1 MQDKKSRAFDRAKNQ
16 GSLYRASKALQKMET
31 LGQFFRSIH
40 RGKKKSVPEQRLE
53 IKIQPRS
60 DLLLIAI
67 KAKSLAII
75 VVAFPIVSRLL
86 LSEGFS
92 LSEEGRIE
100 KGRDVQNRR

>member
-1 MQDKKSRAFDRAKNQ
+1 MS
-16 GSLYRASKALQKMET
+16 
-31 LGQFFRSIH
+31 
-40 RGKKKSVPEQRLE
+40 EQRLE

-100 KGRDVQNRR
+100 KGRDVQNRRKERKREREGTKEKQIAPVETAKRREETRKNSRVGRP